1 MMPKKLVVHEIS
13 CYRTQTVY
21 SVYCVIMMY
30 RGCTMYVLCQKIY
43 NLFVRALEKNRK
55 TDIQRAFAA
64 SASKFL
70 LTIYVYLHVQH
81 KQT

>member
-1 MMPKKLVVHEIS
+1 MLPKKLVVHEIS
-13 CYRTQTVY
+13 FYRTQTVY

-43 NLFVRALEKNRK
+43 NLCVRTLEKNRK

-64 SASKFL
+64 SASTFL
-70 LTIYVYLHVQH
+70 LTIYVYL
-81 KQT
+81 